1 MSRLVA
7 AVAAASLVT
16 SMSCAAAVKHPAL
29 AAGVF
34 GGVVGFGGCYLQGTD
49 ADKCAGIGGAVGV
62 GLGAI
67 AALVLL
73 LSPPDEHGGVLG
85 GGGAGSGS
93 DDVPRFGS
101 MRHLPDAGV
110 DAAAPVA
117 PPIAVPPPVVVDAG
131 VAADATP

>member
-85 GGGAGSGS
+85 GGATAGSGS

-110 DAAAPVA
+110 DAA
-117 PPIAVPPPVVVDAG
+117 PPPSVVDAG
-131 VAADATP
+131 VAVDATP